1 MSVEESEKKTGE
13 GAVSGN
19 QASIPAEV
27 REAADIQ
34 DGDRIRW
41 YWEGD
46 ELRVEVVR
54 KRDGTLSEDFDGFE
68 PVGETVHHD
77 EVGTEPAGKW
87 DSGEEEVTEDEKG
100 AVNAD
105 E

>member
-1 MSVEESEKKTGE
+1 MMSVEESEKKIGE

-41 YWEGD
+41 YWESD

-68 PVGETVHHD
+68 PVDESVHHD
-77 EVGTEPAGKW
+77 EAGLEPAGEW
-87 DSGEEEVTEDEKG
+87 DKGDERDKKE